1 MSTEKIY
8 RIVWKA
14 NSANP
19 GRIESNNYK
28 ELELPDHNRDEVLG
42 PDREFVEVV
51 PGSTFY
57 RTFIDSADVSHI
69 NDTDLLDLDLAACT
83 YNWETNDINM
93 VYKPPMVWDDVRSA
107 RNNMLKG
114 SDNMFNVD
122 TPDPLK
128 SEWIEYRQLLR
139 NLITREIAAGRTPD
153 TVHWHDYV
161 PPFPK
166 SARIGVP
173 DSEKPNC
180 AWYKG
185 EDTYPPEA
193 VIGHEAGLDAQAE
206 FERLKNIQ
214 G

>member
-14 NSANP
+14 DSPNP
-19 GRIESNNYK
+19 GHIESTNYK
-28 ELELPDHNRDEVLG
+28 ETELPDHNREEVLG
-42 PDREFVEVV
+42 PYREFVEVV
-51 PGSTFY
+51 PGSLFY
-57 RTFIDSADVSHI
+57 RVFVDSSDVSHTD
-69 NDTDLLDLDLAACT
+69 DTDLLDLNIAACT
-83 YNWETNDINM
+83 YNWETNGINM

-128 SEWIEYRQLLR
+128 TEWVEYRQLLR
-139 NLITREIAAGRTPD
+139 DLITRELAAGRTPD
-153 TVHWHDYV
+153 TVFWHDYV

-180 AWYKG
+180 VWYKG
-185 EDTYPPEA
+185 ENTYPPEA
-193 VIGHEAGLDAQAE
+193 IIGSPESLAVAAEA
-206 FERLKNIQ
+206 ERLGLNK